1 MKLSVNIAL
10 LGCGT
15 VGSSVAERLVHD
27 AATLERRAGV
37 RYELRAIAIADA
49 RKARPASIP
58 AHLFTA
64 DARRVLDDPG
74 VDLVIEC
81 VGGTTD
87 AAEFVE
93 RSLAR
98 GRHVVTANKDLLAT
112 QGPRLHAIAAGR
124 GVTLRFEAA
133 VGGAIPVVRALA
145 ESLAGDDVR
154 AVAGV
159 FNGTCTSVLSAM
171 EDGQDY
177 GEALRDAQ
185 RRGFAEADPSGDVDG
200 VDAAHKLAL
209 LVQLAFGLA
218 VISPR
223 IPRRGIG
230 GVSRADVERARE
242 LGFRIRLVGAAVRA
256 DGGAAAEVAPLL
268 VPDRHSFAQTRGVD
282 NVARIV
288 ARDAG
293 TLELRGPG
301 AGGAA
306 TASAVL
312 GDVVSALRVIGERHD
327 LSQRGRVTALLPAL
341 GVDALFDSFPRH
353 RELPGYRVW
362 TDEGLVTRGNPVA
375 VRAFADEAAS

>member
-1 MKLSVNIAL
+1 M
-10 LGCGT
+10 
-15 VGSSVAERLVHD
+15 
-27 AATLERRAGV
+27 
-37 RYELRAIAIADA
+37 
-49 RKARPASIP
+49 
-58 AHLFTA
+58 
-64 DARRVLDDPG
+64 
-74 VDLVIEC
+74 
-81 VGGTTD
+81 
-87 AAEFVE
+87 
-93 RSLAR
+93 
-98 GRHVVTANKDLLAT
+98 
-112 QGPRLHAIAAGR
+112 
-124 GVTLRFEAA
+124 TLRFEGA

-185 RRGFAEADPSGDVDG
+185 RRGVAEADPSGDVDG